1 MNRKSTPP
9 PMYNK
14 RNLIHGLLCAFFALF
29 LIGLFPQ
36 QAKAEDPPIT
46 ISSFEDLKPYLT
58 TGEYAADFT
67 NPKPK
72 ALLLKAGKYELQND
86 ISIDVSDA
94 YFADKQDEIAHGLLS
109 FDDKQGEFSIN
120 GNNHKISFTGTKQV
134 PLFQGIRAH
143 AFTLENLQVE
153 YAGSLKGYGL
163 VGEAV
168 LFAEFPTDANGF
180 DIHSALIRNIKVKVN
195 GNIESDEVWGTI
207 YSDNHFVNQFREGQI
222 AAGLSWYLEK
232 TTLEDIDLEV
242 TGNIGSDTLPKE
254 VDWKSG
260 AAGLTFHWGKKM
272 PTPGTPSDDA
282 IHKQQDTSKLKQ
294 AGYIENVNIHVGGN
308 IQATGYS
315 HGYAWGV
322 SNDLGEAWVEN
333 LHLKVD
339 GDIVTK
345 LNAGNPN
352 PAFAGAPA
360 ASGISD
366 EIGVFMNSS
375 LEVNNIRVEADPAM
389 PQTDRFATMYVCAS
403 TNSKG
408 WYENLSNC
416 QFTVKGKMS
425 MNTPFK
431 NTMGLGFGNGW
442 SSNGEDGVD
451 FLQVLEKNTISVG
464 GVEIKNDKSTQVAFV
479 GLAQK
484 AYAGNETHAD
494 RPTLPEV
501 SAKENTL
508 TVGDVNINAPNAYT
522 MLYPFMMEA
531 TNAKDNTV
539 TYGNITANA
548 DYVKFSGLGEL
559 RATNPK
565 NTPHACVTKGNR
577 LTFGDIQLTGKK
589 IGSVSLMAGT
599 QEADQP
605 MEDCVVKAKSLDVK
619 MTDATAAKGTPL
631 IAGIAAYQQG
641 TITNCRAYVGN
652 VSIAN
657 ASKTTLYVGMGVA
670 FGKNGELKNSS
681 VFIDKDFLVET
692 GEDKYAG
699 GFFGRAI
706 GMKIDNCDYQ
716 INGKNT
722 VAQNNKGVFG
732 GFMAYNTNST
742 ITNTRS
748 LLLNDWGVFVGF
760 SNGGTLDGIAH
771 YVNQPNPMYWSALLG
786 AHKVN
791 QPTIKN
797 STLLVDKENADN
809 ELYRT
814 ANVSAGSGNNFV
826 TVVGKKDGELHTN
839 RKVFTTAEKEI
850 QVKDKMV
857 SVVAKTDASEG
868 TGFIAKRDFQ
878 DTYWNE
884 EIGEYAIGDAEKN
897 FAYLLATTFGNVMAV
912 GNDADVIQNGMNQ
925 VSLAD
930 YIHRHAGVKTQA
942 GAYIDL
948 LGLKGDEWTP
958 DPITLG
964 GENALKVTK
973 KVEGHDSEADY
984 SFTLTPSTNN
994 PEGTTLQ
1001 AMTATTQGM
1010 IAKDAQQEVPF
1021 ADIEFTKAGT
1031 FTFSVK
1037 ETGTAPANWTYD
1049 QAEKTITVTVTQNAQ
1064 GKLEASVE
1072 GNNPTIVNSYQENPN
1087 PPQPDT
1093 PKPVTLDGDQALAVT
1108 KMVKGKNAS
1117 EKFSFVLTAEA
1128 SNPEGCDLVASK
1140 TVATNGTINDG
1151 EKQELRFDA
1160 ITFTKE
1166 GTFRFTLR
1174 ENKGHASGWTYD
1186 TKAYTITVV
1195 VTNDGQ
1201 GNLVAKAQDNNPVI
1215 TNTYKKPTP
1224 PVGPGKPD
1232 LPNPDPDK
1240 PNPPEPDTPNPDKPN
1255 PDKPNPDKPNPDKPN
1270 PNKPGDSSEP
1280 SKPNKPAS
1288 PTPTHPSKGIAP
1300 KSGDVGILGAAA
1312 MSGICAL
1319 AFVLNKKKN
1328 NK

>member
-1 MNRKSTPP
+1 MNHHSTPP
-9 PMYNK
+9 MYKK
-14 RNLIHGLLCAFFALF
+14 RYFIHGLLCAFFALF

-58 TGEYAADFT
+58 KGEYAADFT

-94 YFADKQDEIAHGLLS
+94 YFDDKQDEIAHGLLS

-120 GNNHKISFTGTKQV
+120 GNNHKISFTGKKQV

-143 AFTLENLQVE
+143 AFTLENFQVE
-153 YAGSLKGYGL
+153 YAASLKGYGL

-168 LFAEFPTDANGF
+168 LFAEFPKDANGF
-180 DIHSALIRNIKVKVN
+180 DIHSALMKNIKVKVN

-232 TTLEDIDLEV
+232 TTLDNIELEV
-242 TGNIGSDTLPKE
+242 TGNIGSDTPPKE
-254 VDWKSG
+254 VQWKSG
-260 AAGLTFHWGKKM
+260 ACGLTFHWGKKM
-272 PTPGTPSDDA
+272 PTIGTPSDEA
-282 IHKQQDTSKLKQ
+282 IHNKQDTSKLKQ

-345 LNAGNPN
+345 LNAGNTN
-352 PAFAGAPA
+352 PANSEAPA

-389 PQTDRFATMYVCAS
+389 PQTDNFATMYVCAS

-416 QFTVKGKMS
+416 QFTVNGKMK
-425 MNTPFK
+425 MDTPFK

-442 SSNGEDGVD
+442 NSNGKDGVD
-451 FLQVLEKNTISVG
+451 FLQVLENNTISVG

-484 AYAGNETHAD
+484 AYAGNETHKD
-494 RPTLPEV
+494 RPILPEV

-508 TVGDVNINAPNAYT
+508 TIGDVNIDAPNAYT
-522 MLYPFMMEA
+522 MLYPFMREA
-531 TNAKDNTV
+531 TNAKNNTV

-548 DYVKFSGLGEL
+548 DYVMFSGLGEL
-559 RATNPK
+559 RATAPK
-565 NTPHACVTKGNR
+565 NTPHACLTKGNR
-577 LTFGDIQLTGKK
+577 LTFGDVQLTGKK

-619 MTDATAAKGTPL
+619 MTDATAAKVTPL

-641 TITNCRAYVGN
+641 TITDCRAYIGN

-657 ASKTTLYVGMGVA
+657 ASKAALYVGMGTA
-670 FGKNGELKNSS
+670 FGKNSELKNSS
-681 VFIDKDFLVET
+681 VFIDKDFLVQT
-692 GEDKYAG
+692 DGIKYAG
-699 GFFGRAI
+699 GFFGYAN
-706 GMKIDNCDYQ
+706 GMTIDNCDYQ
-716 INGKNT
+716 INGKNS

-732 GFMAYNTNST
+732 GFMAYNSNST

-771 YVNQPNPMYWSALLG
+771 YVNQPNPTYWSALLG
-786 AHKVN
+786 AHKAN

-814 ANVSAGSGNNFV
+814 ANVSAESGNNFV
-826 TVVGKKDGELHTN
+826 TVVGKKDGALQTN
-839 RKVFTTAEKEI
+839 REVFTTAEKEI
-850 QVKDKMV
+850 EVNGKMV

-878 DTYWNE
+878 DKYWNA

-897 FAYLLATTFGNVMAV
+897 FAYLLATTFGDVAAV
-912 GNDADVIQNGMNQ
+912 GNDADVIQDGMNQ
-925 VSLAD
+925 ASLTD

-984 SFTLTPSTNN
+984 SFTLTPSPNN

-1001 AMTATTQGM
+1001 AMTATTQGA
-1010 IAKDAQQEVPF
+1010 IAKDTQQEVSF
-1021 ADIEFTKAGT
+1021 ADIEFTKEGT
-1031 FTFSVK
+1031 FTFTVK

-1049 QAEKTITVTVTQNAQ
+1049 QVEKTITVTVTQNAQ
-1064 GKLEASVE
+1064 GKLEATVE

-1093 PKPVTLDGDQALAVT
+1093 PNPVTLDGDQALAVT

-1140 TVATNGTINDG
+1140 TIATNGTINDS

-1201 GNLVAKAQDNNPVI
+1201 GNLVAEVQDNNPVI
-1215 TNTYKKPTP
+1215 TNAYKKSTP
-1224 PVGPGKPD
+1224 PVNPEKPD
-1232 LPNPDPDK
+1232 PSQPDPDK
-1240 PNPPEPDTPNPDKPN
+1240 PNPPEPDTPNPGTN
-1255 PDKPNPDKPNPDKPN
+1255 PDKPNPDTSQPDN
-1270 PNKPGDSSEP
+1270 SGSTGDTSMPGNASSQ
-1280 SKPNKPAS
+1280 KPAK
-1288 PTPTHPSKGIAP
+1288 PSKGKAP
-1300 KSGDVGILGAAA
+1300 KSGDVGILSAAA
-1312 MSGICAL
+1312 LSGVCAL
-1319 AFVLNKKKN
+1319 AFVFTKKK
-1328 NK
+1328 K

>member
-1 MNRKSTPP
+1 
-9 PMYNK
+9 MYKK
-14 RNLIHGLLCAFFALF
+14 RYLIHGLLCAFFALF

-36 QAKAEDPPIT
+36 QVKAEDPPIT

-58 TGEYAADFT
+58 KGEYAADFT
-67 NPKPK
+67 DPKPK

-168 LFAEFPTDANGF
+168 LFAELPTDANGF
-180 DIHSALIRNIKVKVN
+180 DIHSALMKNIKVKIN
-195 GNIESDEVWGTI
+195 GNIESDEVWGII
-207 YSDNHFVNQFREGQI
+207 YSDNHFMNQFREGQI

-254 VDWKSG
+254 VHWKSG

-272 PTPGTPSDDA
+272 PTPGTPSGDA
-282 IHKQQDTSKLKQ
+282 IYKQQDTSKLKQ
-294 AGYIENVNIHVGGN
+294 AGHIENVNIHVGGN

-352 PAFAGAPA
+352 PASAEAPA

-375 LEVNNIRVEADPAM
+375 LEVNNIRIEADPAM
-389 PQTDRFATMYVCAS
+389 PQTVDFATMYVCAS

-425 MNTPFK
+425 MNTPFR

-442 SSNGEDGVD
+442 NSNGKDGVD
-451 FLQVLEKNTISVG
+451 FLQVLENNTISVG
-464 GVEIKNDKSTQVAFV
+464 GVEIKNDKSTQVAFL

-501 SAKENTL
+501 SAKENIL
-508 TVGDVNINAPNAYT
+508 TVGDVNIDAPNAYT

-539 TYGNITANA
+539 TYGNITTNA
-548 DYVKFSGLGEL
+548 DYVMFSGLGEL
-559 RATNPK
+559 RATKPK

-577 LTFGDIQLTGKK
+577 LTFDDIQLTGKRV
-589 IGSVSLMAGT
+589 GSVSLMAGA

-619 MTDATAAKGTPL
+619 MTDATAAKGTPM

-641 TITNCRAYVGN
+641 TITDCRAYIGN

-657 ASKTTLYVGMGVA
+657 ASKRPLYVGMGTA
-670 FGKNGELKNSS
+670 FGKNAELKNSS
-681 VFIDKDFLVET
+681 VFIDKDFLVQTDEV
-692 GEDKYAG
+692 KYAG
-699 GFFGRAI
+699 GFFGYAN

-716 INGKNT
+716 INGKNS

-732 GFMAYNTNST
+732 GFMAYNNNST

-786 AHKVN
+786 AHKTN

-814 ANVSAGSGNNFV
+814 ASVSAESGNNFV
-826 TVVGKKDGELHTN
+826 TVVGKKDGALQAN
-839 RKVFTTAEKEI
+839 REVFTTAEKEI
-850 QVKDKMV
+850 EVNGNMV
-857 SVVAKTDASEG
+857 SVVAKTETSEG

-884 EIGEYAIGDAEKN
+884 EIGEYTIGDAEKN
-897 FAYLLATTFGNVMAV
+897 FSYLLATTFGDVTAV
-912 GNDADVIQNGMNQ
+912 GNDADVIQDGMNRA
-925 VSLAD
+925 SLAD
-930 YIHRHAGVKTQA
+930 YIHRHAGAKTQA

-958 DPITLG
+958 DPIALG

-984 SFTLTPSTNN
+984 SFALTPSTNN

-1001 AMTATTQGM
+1001 AMTATTQGV
-1010 IAKDAQQEVPF
+1010 ITKDTQQEVSF

-1031 FTFSVK
+1031 FTFTVK

-1064 GKLEASVE
+1064 GKLEAAVE

-1128 SNPEGCDLVASK
+1128 SNPTGCDLVASK
-1140 TVATNGTINDG
+1140 TIATNGTINDG

-1174 ENKGHASGWTYD
+1174 ENKGHASGWIYD
-1186 TKAYTITVV
+1186 TKAHTITVV

-1201 GNLVAKAQDNNPVI
+1201 GNLVAKVQDNNPVI
-1215 TNTYKKPTP
+1215 TNTYKKSTP

-1232 LPNPDPDK
+1232 PSQPDPDT
-1240 PNPPEPDTPNPDKPN
+1240 PNPPEPDTPNPDT
-1255 PDKPNPDKPNPDKPN
+1255 PNPDKPN

-1288 PTPTHPSKGIAP
+1288 PKPTHPSKGIAP

>member
-1 MNRKSTPP
+1 MNRKSTP
-9 PMYNK
+9 MYKK
-14 RNLIHGLLCAFFALF
+14 RYLIHGLLCAFFALF

-36 QAKAEDPPIT
+36 QVKAEDPPIT
-46 ISSFEDLKPYLT
+46 ISSFEDLKPYLMK
-58 TGEYAADFT
+58 GEYAADFT
-67 NPKPK
+67 DPKPK

-143 AFTLENLQVE
+143 AFTLKNLQVE

-168 LFAEFPTDANGF
+168 LFAELPTDANGF
-180 DIHSALIRNIKVKVN
+180 DIHSALMKNIKVKVN
-195 GNIESDEVWGTI
+195 GNIESDEVWGI
-207 YSDNHFVNQFREGQI
+207 IPADNHFMNQFREGQI

-232 TTLEDIDLEV
+232 TTLDNIDVEV

-254 VDWKSG
+254 VHWKSG

-272 PTPGTPSDDA
+272 PTPGTPSGDA
-282 IHKQQDTSKLKQ
+282 IYKNQDTSKLKQ

-352 PAFAGAPA
+352 PENSEAPA

-375 LEVNNIRVEADPAM
+375 LEVNNIRIEADPAM
-389 PQTDRFATMYVCAS
+389 PQTDEFATMYVCAS

-425 MNTPFK
+425 MNTPFR

-442 SSNGEDGVD
+442 NSNGKDGVD
-451 FLQVLEKNTISVG
+451 FLQVLENNKISVG
-464 GVEIKNDKSTQVAFV
+464 GVEIKNDKSTQVAFL

-508 TVGDVNINAPNAYT
+508 TVGDVNIDAPNAYT

-539 TYGNITANA
+539 TYGNITTNA
-548 DYVKFSGLGEL
+548 DYVMFSGLGEL
-559 RATNPK
+559 RATKPK

-577 LTFGDIQLTGKK
+577 LTFDDIQLTGKRV
-589 IGSVSLMAGT
+589 GSVSLMAGA

-619 MTDATAAKGTPL
+619 MTDATAAKGTPM

-641 TITNCRAYVGN
+641 TITDCRAYIGN

-657 ASKTTLYVGMGVA
+657 ASKRPLYVGMGTA
-670 FGKNGELKNSS
+670 FGKNAELKNSS
-681 VFIDKDFLVET
+681 VFIDKDFLVQTDEV
-692 GEDKYAG
+692 KYAG
-699 GFFGRAI
+699 GFFGYAN

-716 INGKNT
+716 INGKNS

-732 GFMAYNTNST
+732 GFMAYNNNST

-786 AHKVN
+786 AHKTN

-814 ANVSAGSGNNFV
+814 ASVSAESGNNFV
-826 TVVGKKDGELHTN
+826 TVVGKKDGALRTN
-839 RKVFTTAEKEI
+839 REVFTTAEKEI
-850 QVKDKMV
+850 QVNGNMV
-857 SVVAKTDASEG
+857 SVVAKTDTSEG

-884 EIGEYAIGDAEKN
+884 EIGEYTIGDAEKN
-897 FAYLLATTFGNVMAV
+897 FAYLLATTFGDVTAV
-912 GNDADVIQNGMNQ
+912 GNDADVIQDGMNRA
-925 VSLAD
+925 SLAD
-930 YIHRHAGVKTQA
+930 YIHRHAGAKTQA

-958 DPITLG
+958 DPIALG

-984 SFTLTPSTNN
+984 SFTLTPTTNN

-1001 AMTATTQGM
+1001 AMTATTQGV
-1010 IAKDAQQEVPF
+1010 ITKDTQQEVSF

-1031 FTFSVK
+1031 FTFTVK

-1064 GKLEASVE
+1064 GNLEAAVE

-1128 SNPEGCDLVASK
+1128 SNPTGCDLVASK
-1140 TVATNGTINDG
+1140 TIATNGTINDG

-1174 ENKGHASGWTYD
+1174 ENKGHASGWIYD
-1186 TKAYTITVV
+1186 TKAHTITVV

-1201 GNLVAKAQDNNPVI
+1201 GNLVAKVQDNNPVI
-1215 TNTYKKPTP
+1215 TNTYKKSTP

-1232 LPNPDPDK
+1232 PSQPDPDT
-1240 PNPPEPDTPNPDKPN
+1240 PNPPEPDTPNPDT
-1255 PDKPNPDKPNPDKPN
+1255 PNPDKPN

-1288 PTPTHPSKGIAP
+1288 PKPTHPSKEIAP

>member
-1 MNRKSTPP
+1 MNRHSTPP
-9 PMYNK
+9 MCKK
-14 RNLIHGLLCAFFALF
+14 RYFIQGLLCAFFALF

-36 QAKAEDPPIT
+36 QAKAEDAPIP
-46 ISSFEDLKPYLT
+46 ISSFEELKPYLT
-58 TGEYAADFT
+58 KGEYAADFT
-67 NPKPK
+67 TPKPK

-86 ISIDVSDA
+86 ISIDLSDA
-94 YFADKQDEIAHGLLS
+94 YFADKQQEIAHGLLS

-120 GNNHKISFTGTKQV
+120 GNNHKISFIGTKQV

-143 AFTLENLQVE
+143 AFTLENFQVE

-180 DIHSALIRNIKVKVN
+180 DINSALIKNIKVKVN

-232 TTLEDIDLEV
+232 TTLDNIDLEV
-242 TGNIGSDTLPKE
+242 TGNIGSDALPKE
-254 VDWKSG
+254 VHWKSG

-282 IHKQQDTSKLKQ
+282 IHKQQDTSKLKH

-352 PAFAGAPA
+352 PASAGAPA

-389 PQTDRFATMYVCAS
+389 PQTDQFATMYVCAS

-416 QFTVKGKMS
+416 QFTVKGKMR
-425 MNTPFK
+425 MNTPFR

-442 SSNGEDGVD
+442 NSNGKDGVD
-451 FLQVLEKNTISVG
+451 FLQVLENNTISVG
-464 GVEIKNDKSTQVAFV
+464 GVEIKNDKSTQVAFL

-501 SAKENTL
+501 SAKGNTL
-508 TVGDVNINAPNAYT
+508 TVGEVNIDAPNAYT
-522 MLYPFMMEA
+522 MLYPFMWEA

-548 DYVKFSGLGEL
+548 DYVMFSGLGEL
-559 RATNPK
+559 RATKPQ

-589 IGSVSLMAGT
+589 IGSISLMAGT

-619 MTDATAAKGTPL
+619 MTDATANSGTL
-631 IAGIAAYQQG
+631 MVAGIAAYQQG
-641 TITNCRAYVGN
+641 TITDCRAYVGN
-652 VSIAN
+652 VSIVN
-657 ASKTTLYVGMGVA
+657 ASQKSLYVGMGAA
-670 FGKNGELKNSS
+670 FGKNGEMKNSS

-692 GEDKYAG
+692 DGIKYAG
-699 GFFGRAI
+699 GFCGYAN
-706 GMKIDNCDYQ
+706 GMTIDNCDYQ
-716 INGKNT
+716 INGKNR

-732 GFMAYNTNST
+732 GFMAYNYKST

-771 YVNQPNPMYWSALLG
+771 YVNQPNPKYWSALLG
-786 AHKVN
+786 AHKTN
-791 QPTIKN
+791 QLTIKN

-814 ANVSAGSGNNFV
+814 ANVSAESGNNFV

-839 RKVFTTAEKEI
+839 REVFTTAEKEI
-850 QVKDKMV
+850 QVNGNMV

-884 EIGEYAIGDAEKN
+884 EIGEYTIGDAEKN
-897 FAYLLATTFGNVMAV
+897 FAYLLATTFGDVMAV
-912 GNDADVIQNGMNQ
+912 GNDADVVQDGMNR

-984 SFTLTPSTNN
+984 SFTLTPSPNN

-1001 AMTATTQGM
+1001 AMTATTQGV
-1010 IAKDAQQEVPF
+1010 IAKDAQQEVSF

-1031 FTFSVK
+1031 FTFTVK

-1064 GKLEASVE
+1064 GKLEAEVE

-1093 PKPVTLDGDQALAVT
+1093 PNPVTLDGDRALAVT

-1140 TVATNGTINDG
+1140 TIATNGTINDG

-1174 ENKGHASGWTYD
+1174 ENNGHASGWTYD

-1201 GNLVAKAQDNNPVI
+1201 GNLVAEVQDNNPVI
-1215 TNTYKKPTP
+1215 TNTYKKPTNP
-1224 PVGPGKPD
+1224 DKPD
-1232 LPNPDPDK
+1232 LPNPDPDT
-1240 PNPPEPDTPNPDKPN
+1240 PNPPDPDTPNPGDPN
-1255 PDKPNPDKPNPDKPN
+1255 PDKPHPDNSGST
-1270 PNKPGDSSEP
+1270 GDT
-1280 SKPNKPAS
+1280 SKPDNASSQKPA
-1288 PTPTHPSKGIAP
+1288 TPSKGKAP
-1300 KSGDVGILGAAA
+1300 KSGDVGILSAAA
-1312 MSGICAL
+1312 LSGVCAL
-1319 AFVLNKKKN
+1319 AFVFTKKK
-1328 NK
+1328 K

>member
-1 MNRKSTPP
+1 MNRYSTPP
-9 PMYNK
+9 MCKKHYF
-14 RNLIHGLLCAFFALF
+14 IQGLLCAFFALF
-29 LIGLFPQ
+29 LMGLFPQ
-36 QAKAEDPPIT
+36 QAKAEDAPIP
-46 ISSFEDLKPYLT
+46 ISSFEELKPYLT
-58 TGEYAADFT
+58 KGEYAADFT

-94 YFADKQDEIAHGLLS
+94 YFTDKQDEIAHGLLS

-120 GNNHKISFTGTKQV
+120 GNNHTISFTGTKQV

-232 TTLEDIDLEV
+232 TTLDNIDLEV

-272 PTPGTPSDDA
+272 PTPGTPSGDA
-282 IHKQQDTSKLKQ
+282 IYKNQDTSKLKQ

-352 PAFAGAPA
+352 PASAGAPA

-442 SSNGEDGVD
+442 SSNGKDGVD
-451 FLQVLEKNTISVG
+451 FLQVLENNKISVG

-508 TVGDVNINAPNAYT
+508 TVGDVNIDAPNAYT
-522 MLYPFMMEA
+522 MLYPFMREA
-531 TNAKDNTV
+531 ANAKNNTV

-548 DYVKFSGLGEL
+548 DYVQFSGLGEL

-565 NTPHACVTKGNR
+565 NTPHACLTKGNR

-599 QEADQP
+599 QEANQP
-605 MEDCVVKAKSLDVK
+605 MEDCVVKAKSLNVE
-619 MTDATAAKGTPL
+619 MTDATAAKGTPMV
-631 IAGIAAYQQG
+631 AGIAAYQKG
-641 TITNCRAYVGN
+641 TITDCRAYIGN

-657 ASKTTLYVGMGVA
+657 ASKTALYVGMGTA
-670 FGKNGELKNSS
+670 FGKDSELKNSS
-681 VFIDKDFLVET
+681 VFIDKDFLVQT
-692 GEDKYAG
+692 DGIKYAG
-699 GFFGRAI
+699 GFFGYAN
-706 GMKIDNCDYQ
+706 GMTIDNCDYQ
-716 INGKNT
+716 INGKNR
-722 VAQNNKGVFG
+722 VVQNDKGVFG
-732 GFMAYNTNST
+732 GFMAFNRNST

-748 LLLNDWGVFVGF
+748 LLLNDWGVFVGY

-786 AHKVN
+786 AHTAN

-814 ANVSAGSGNNFV
+814 ANVSAESGNNFV
-826 TVVGKKDGELHTN
+826 TVVGKTDGELHTN
-839 RKVFTTAEKEI
+839 REVFTTAEKDIE
-850 QVKDKMV
+850 VKGNMV
-857 SVVAKTDASEG
+857 SVVVKTDASEG

-884 EIGEYAIGDAEKN
+884 EIGEYTTGDAEKN
-897 FAYLLATTFGNVMAV
+897 FAYLLTTTFGDVMAV
-912 GNDADVIQNGMNQ
+912 GNDADVIQDGMNQ
-925 VSLAD
+925 ASLVD
-930 YIHRHAGVKTQA
+930 YIHRHAGVRTLT
-942 GAYIDL
+942 GAYVDL

-984 SFTLTPSTNN
+984 SFTLTPSANN

-1001 AMTATTQGM
+1001 AMTATTQGV
-1010 IAKDAQQEVPF
+1010 ITKDTQQEVSF

-1031 FTFSVK
+1031 FTFTVK
-1037 ETGTAPANWTYD
+1037 EMGTAPANWTYD

-1064 GKLEASVE
+1064 GELEAAVE
-1072 GNNPTIVNSYQENPN
+1072 GNNPTIVNSYQENPT

-1093 PKPVTLDGDQALAVT
+1093 PKPVTLDGDRALAVT

-1117 EKFSFVLTAEA
+1117 AKFSFVLTAEA
-1128 SNPEGCDLVASK
+1128 SNPEGCDLADSK
-1140 TVATNGTINDG
+1140 TVETNGTINDG

-1174 ENKGHASGWTYD
+1174 ENNGHASGWTYD

-1201 GNLVAKAQDNNPVI
+1201 GNLVAEVQDNNPVI

-1224 PVGPGKPD
+1224 PVNPDKPD
-1232 LPNPDPDK
+1232 QPNPNPDT
-1240 PNPPEPDTPNPDKPN
+1240 PNPPEPDTPNPGTPNPDKPN
-1255 PDKPNPDKPNPDKPN
+1255 PDKPHPDNSGN
-1270 PNKPGDSSEP
+1270 TGDT
-1280 SKPNKPAS
+1280 SKPDNASSQKPA
-1288 PTPTHPSKGIAP
+1288 TPSKGKAP
-1300 KSGDVGILGAAA
+1300 KSGDVGILSAAA
-1312 MSGICAL
+1312 LSGVCAL
-1319 AFVLNKKKN
+1319 AFVFTKKK
-1328 NK
+1328 K

>member
-9 PMYNK
+9 MYK
-14 RNLIHGLLCAFFALF
+14 KWYFLHGLLCAFFALF

-168 LFAEFPTDANGF
+168 LFAEFPKDANGF
-180 DIHSALIRNIKVKVN
+180 DINSALMKNIKVKVN
-195 GNIESDEVWGTI
+195 GNIESDEVWGIIPT
-207 YSDNHFVNQFREGQI
+207 DNHFTDQFREGQI

-242 TGNIGSDTLPKE
+242 TGNIGSDTLPRE
-254 VDWKSG
+254 VHWKSG

-294 AGYIENVNIHVGGN
+294 AGHIENVNIHVGGN

-322 SNDLGEAWVEN
+322 ANDLGEAWVEN

-352 PAFAGAPA
+352 PASAESPA

-389 PQTDRFATMYVCAS
+389 PQTNRFATMYVCAS

-442 SSNGEDGVD
+442 SSNGKDGVD

-508 TVGDVNINAPNAYT
+508 TVGDVNIDAPNAYT

-548 DYVKFSGLGEL
+548 DYVQFSGLGGL
-559 RATNPK
+559 RATNPQ

-631 IAGIAAYQQG
+631 IAGIATYQQG
-641 TITNCRAYVGN
+641 TITDCRAYIGN

-657 ASKTTLYVGMGVA
+657 ASKSQLYVGMGTA

-692 GEDKYAG
+692 DGDKYAG
-699 GFFGRAI
+699 GFFGYANS
-706 GMKIDNCDYQ
+706 MTIDNCDYQ
-716 INGKNT
+716 INGKSR
-722 VAQNNKGVFG
+722 VAQNNKGVFS
-732 GFMAYNTNST
+732 GFMAFNYKST

-771 YVNQPNPMYWSALLG
+771 YVNQPNPKYWSALLG
-786 AHKVN
+786 AHNVN

-797 STLLVDKENADN
+797 STLLVEKENADN

-814 ANVSAGSGNNFV
+814 ADVSAESGKNFV
-826 TVVGKKDGELHTN
+826 TVVGKKDGALQAN
-839 RKVFTTAEKEI
+839 REVFTTAEKAIE
-850 QVKDKMV
+850 VNGKMV
-857 SVVAKTDASEG
+857 SVVAKTDASQG

-878 DTYWNE
+878 DKYWNA
-884 EIGEYAIGDAEKN
+884 EIGEYTTGDAEKN
-897 FAYLLATTFGNVMAV
+897 FAYLLATTFGDVAAV
-912 GNDADVIQNGMNQ
+912 GNDADVIQDGMNQ
-925 VSLAD
+925 ASLAD
-930 YIHRHAGVKTQA
+930 YIHRHAGVKTKA

-958 DPITLG
+958 NPITLG

-984 SFTLTPSTNN
+984 SFTLTPSPNN

-1001 AMTATTQGM
+1001 AMTATTQGV
-1010 IAKDAQQEVPF
+1010 IAKDTQQEVSF

-1031 FTFSVK
+1031 FTFTVK

-1049 QAEKTITVTVTQNAQ
+1049 QAEKTITITVTQNAQ
-1064 GKLEASVE
+1064 GKLEAAVE

-1128 SNPEGCDLVASK
+1128 SNPAGCDLVASK
-1140 TVATNGTINDG
+1140 TIATNGTINDG

-1195 VTNDGQ
+1195 VANDGQ
-1201 GNLVAKAQDNNPVI
+1201 GNLVAKVQDNNPVI
-1215 TNTYKKPTP
+1215 TNTYKKSTP

-1240 PNPPEPDTPNPDKPN
+1240 PNPPQPDTPNPDQPNPDKPN
-1255 PDKPNPDKPNPDKPN
+1255 PDKPNPDKPNPDKP
-1270 PNKPGDSSEP
+1270 GDSSEP
-1280 SKPNKPAS
+1280 SKPNKPVS
-1288 PTPTHPSKGIAP
+1288 PTPTPPSKGNAP
-1300 KSGDVGILGAAA
+1300 KSGDVGILGAVA

-1319 AFVLNKKKN
+1319 AFVLDKKTNKK
-1328 NK
+1328 

>member
-1 MNRKSTPP
+1 MNHHSTP
-9 PMYNK
+9 MYKK
-14 RNLIHGLLCAFFALF
+14 RYFIHGLFCAFFALF

-36 QAKAEDPPIT
+36 QAKAEDPPIA

-58 TGEYAADFT
+58 KGEYAADLT

-86 ISIDVSDA
+86 ISIDLSDA

-153 YAGSLKGYGL
+153 YADSLKGYGL
-163 VGEAV
+163 VGEAI
-168 LFAEFPTDANGF
+168 LFAQFPTDANGF
-180 DIHSALIRNIKVKVN
+180 DIHSALMKNIKVKVN
-195 GNIESDEVWGTI
+195 GNIESDEVWGII

-232 TTLEDIDLEV
+232 TTLDNIELEV
-242 TGNIGSDTLPKE
+242 TGNIGSDTPPKE
-254 VDWKSG
+254 VQWKSG

-272 PTPGTPSDDA
+272 PTPGTPSDEA

-322 SNDLGEAWVEN
+322 ANDLGEAWVEN

-345 LNAGNPN
+345 LNAGNP
-352 PAFAGAPA
+352 ATAGNPA

-389 PQTDRFATMYVCAS
+389 PQTDNFATMYVCAS

-416 QFTVKGKMS
+416 QFTVKGKMK
-425 MNTPFK
+425 MDTPFK

-442 SSNGEDGVD
+442 NSDGKDGVD
-451 FLQVLEKNTISVG
+451 FLQVLENNTISVG
-464 GVEIKNDKSTQVAFV
+464 GVEIKNDKSTQVALV

-484 AYAGNETHAD
+484 AYAGNETDAN

-501 SAKENTL
+501 SAKGNTL
-508 TVGDVNINAPNAYT
+508 TVGDVNIDVSNAYT
-522 MLYPFMMEA
+522 MLYPFMREA
-531 TNAKDNTV
+531 VNAKDNTV
-539 TYGNITANA
+539 TYGNITADA
-548 DYVKFSGLGEL
+548 DYVQFSGLGEL
-559 RATNPK
+559 RATAPK
-565 NTPHACVTKGNR
+565 NTPHACVTEGNR

-589 IGSVSLMAGT
+589 IGSVSLMSGK
-599 QEADQP
+599 QEANQP
-605 MEDCVVKAKSLDVK
+605 MKDCVVKAKSLDVK
-619 MTDATAAKGTPL
+619 MTDATAANVTP
-631 IAGIAAYQQG
+631 IVAGIVANQQG
-641 TITNCRAYVGN
+641 TITDCRAYIGN

-657 ASKTTLYVGMGVA
+657 ASKTTLYVGMGAA
-670 FGKNGELKNSS
+670 FGKNGEMKNSS

-692 GEDKYAG
+692 DGTKYAG
-699 GFFGRAI
+699 GFFGYANS
-706 GMKIDNCDYQ
+706 MTIDNCDYQ
-716 INGKNT
+716 INGKNS

-732 GFMAYNTNST
+732 GFMAYNYKST

-771 YVNQPNPMYWSALLG
+771 YVNQPNPTYWSALLG
-786 AHKVN
+786 AHKAN

-814 ANVSAGSGNNFV
+814 ANVSAESGNNFV
-826 TVVGKKDGELHTN
+826 TVVGKKDGALHAN
-839 RKVFTTAEKEI
+839 REVFTTAEKDIE
-850 QVKDKMV
+850 VNGNMV

-878 DTYWNE
+878 DTYWNA
-884 EIGEYAIGDAEKN
+884 EIGEYTTGDAEKN
-897 FAYLLATTFGNVMAV
+897 FAYLLAKTFGDVTSV
-912 GNDADVIQNGMNQ
+912 GNDADVIQDGMNRA
-925 VSLAD
+925 SLAD

-984 SFTLTPSTNN
+984 SFTLTPSPNN

-1001 AMTATTQGM
+1001 AMTATTQGV
-1010 IAKDAQQEVPF
+1010 ITKDTQQEVSF

-1031 FTFSVK
+1031 FTFTVK

-1049 QAEKTITVTVTQNAQ
+1049 QAEKTITVTITQNAQ
-1064 GKLEASVE
+1064 GKLEAAVE

-1108 KMVKGKNAS
+1108 KMVTGKDAS
-1117 EKFSFVLTAEA
+1117 EKFSFVLTAEP

-1151 EKQELRFDA
+1151 EKQEMQFDA

-1201 GNLVAKAQDNNPVI
+1201 GNLVAAVQDNNPVI

-1232 LPNPDPDK
+1232 LPNPDQ
-1240 PNPPEPDTPNPDKPN
+1240 PNPPEPDTPNPGDTN
-1255 PDKPNPDKPNPDKPN
+1255 PDKPHPDNSGN
-1270 PNKPGDSSEP
+1270 TGDT
-1280 SKPNKPAS
+1280 SKPDNASSQKPA
-1288 PTPTHPSKGIAP
+1288 TPSKGKAP
-1300 KSGDVGILGAAA
+1300 KSGDVGILSAAA
-1312 MSGICAL
+1312 LSGVCAL
-1319 AFVLNKKKN
+1319 AFVFTKKK
-1328 NK
+1328 K